1 MAKATD
7 STITPKTDCNS
18 LMTAALRAADEAAH
32 EPDRLRQREL
42 EQQALRLW
50 HSARRLRGGGQ

>member
-1 MAKATD
+1 MAKAID
-7 STITPKTDCNS
+7 STITPEIDRNS
-18 LMTAALRAADEAAH
+18 LMTAALQAADKAAR

-50 HSARRLRGGGQ
+50 HRARRAR